1 MARNSPQT
9 DRIVM
14 LTELLASDPTA
25 GRSLADIA
33 RHLGVA
39 KATCYP
45 MVVALAEAG
54 WLVRHPIRK
63 TYQLGPALVP
73 IGQAASRAIDVVD
86 LSRTVMQELADTSE
100 LACLGFIRS
109 GADLVVAEAIQPISR
124 RSGTLGLRIGDN
136 VLMAP
141 PLGAGLAAWLDEND
155 LHEWFLLGKEALDT
169 EAALLRSEY
178 EPILTAIRERGFAVE
193 CLRQQERSI
202 SDAVAEM
209 RGPGVGGQRA
219 ALALREARRLLSA
232 DVAVGTLDLDGNY
245 QLLSVNAVAFAQD
258 STPAL
263 ILCLVD
269 APSPLTG
276 ERIAAL
282 GKLVSEAADQVTT
295 LMHGRTPR
303 PLTSTG
309 GAT

>member
-14 LTELLASDPTA
+14 LTELLASDPKT

-45 MVVALAEAG
+45 MVVALAESG
-54 WLVRHPIRK
+54 WLVRHPVRK

-73 IGQAASRAIDVVD
+73 IGQAASRATDVVD
-86 LSRTVMQELADTSE
+86 LARTVMHELADTSE

-109 GADLVVAEAIQPISR
+109 GADLVVAEVVQPISG
-124 RSGTLGLRIGDN
+124 RSGTLGLRVGDK

-141 PLGAGLAAWLDEND
+141 PLGAALAAWYGQDQLDEWLQLGTKALSTETD
-155 LHEWFLLGKEALDT
+155 FLQA
-169 EAALLRSEY
+169 EY
-178 EPILTAIRERGFAVE
+178 EPILDTVRERGFAVE
-193 CLRQQERSI
+193 CLWQQDRSI
-202 SDAVAEM
+202 SDAVAEL
-209 RGPGVGGQRA
+209 RTPGVGGQRA

-232 DVAVGTLDLDGNY
+232 DVAVGTIDPTAHY
-245 QLLSVNAVAFAQD
+245 QLLSVNATAFDQD
-258 STPAL
+258 TSPAL

-269 APSPLTG
+269 APSSVTG
-276 ERIAAL
+276 ERITEL
-282 GKLVSEAADQVTT
+282 GVLVREAAERVTT
-295 LMHGRTPR
+295 LMHGRSPN
-303 PLTSTG
+303 PLTSEDR
-309 GAT
+309 AT